1 MVPEASVQ
9 KVALITGASGGVGR
23 AVAVELAQHGYST
36 ALLYRSGV
44 AAVEATAAAVEAVGG
59 KALTLQADLTDPEA
73 VEKAVAA
80 TIDHFG
86 AIDVLAHC
94 AGAYTQWKPI
104 RALTAAEWLE
114 FLNADLSGFF
124 HVLAACVR
132 HMHERKSGAIVAVS
146 SIAAHA
152 CQPRGGQA
160 ASAKAGLEALVR
172 VVAKEEG
179 RHGIRANGVAIG
191 LTDTEM
197 GADAERN
204 WGEEA
209 TKRMLAGTP
218 LGRAGKPEEIARVV
232 RFLASDEASYV
243 TGKILQVDGGQIIAG

>member
-1 MVPEASVQ
+1 MTDARRF
-9 KVALITGASGGVGR
+9 ALITGASGGVGR
-23 AVAVELAQHGYST
+23 AVAVELAQHGYSS
-36 ALLYRSGV
+36 ALLYRNGLK
-44 AAVEATAAAVEAVGG
+44 AVEETADAVRAAGAEAIV
-59 KALTLQADLTDPEA
+59 LQADLTDPEA
-73 VEKAVAA
+73 VEKAVQA
-80 TIDHFG
+80 TVDHFG

-94 AGAYTQWKPI
+94 AGAYTAWKTI
-104 RALTAAEWLE
+104 RGLSVKDWQD

-124 HVLAACVR
+124 YVLAACVR
-132 HMHERKSGAIVAVS
+132 HMHERKSGSIVAVS
-146 SIAAHA
+146 SIAAQA

-160 ASAKAGLEALVR
+160 AAAKAGLEALVR

-191 LTDTEM
+191 LTETEM
-197 GADAERN
+197 GADAERA

-209 TKRMLAGTP
+209 TKRLLAGTP
-218 LGRAGKPEEIARVV
+218 LGRMGKPEEIARVV